1 MATDERQF
9 KAFSQALAMTIIQ
22 TPLLNS
28 FHQLWATLFD
38 TFKVRV
44 FAKIRYQKQPAAIA
58 HTLLRACMTI
68 YLSDHAEQTIV
79 VLLLAATQN
88 RTAPV
93 V

>member
-38 TFKVRV
+38 TLKSGFLPKPDT
-44 FAKIRYQKQPAAIA
+44 KNNLLPL
-58 HTLLRACMTI
+58 HTPYCERA
-68 YLSDHAEQTIV
+68 
-79 VLLLAATQN
+79 
-88 RTAPV
+88 
-93 V
+93 

>member
-9 KAFSQALAMTIIQ
+9 KAFSQALAMTIIR

-44 FAKIRYQKQPAAIA
+44 FAKIRYQK
-58 HTLLRACMTI
+58 
-68 YLSDHAEQTIV
+68 
-79 VLLLAATQN
+79 
-88 RTAPV
+88 
-93 V
+93 